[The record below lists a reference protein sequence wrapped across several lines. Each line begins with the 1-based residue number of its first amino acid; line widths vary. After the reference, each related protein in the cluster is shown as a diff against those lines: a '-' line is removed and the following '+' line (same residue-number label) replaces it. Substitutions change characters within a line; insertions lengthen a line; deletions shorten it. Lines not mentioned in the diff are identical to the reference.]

1 MSLDTI
7 IKHSVSMSSIWQ
19 AIPFY
24 FGFQSAGAHFVDL
37 NNITRTPEECPED
50 LYKRLIPFFG

>member
-1 MSLDTI
+1 
-7 IKHSVSMSSIWQ
+7 MSSIWQ